1 VQKISYLVSHPI
13 QYFSPLFR
21 EMELTKEIDLTVY
34 YCNDPVGRNVD
45 TGFGK
50 TIVWDVPLLDGYKSY
65 FLKNFSPSS
74 SIDNKF
80 FGLMNFGIVK
90 ALINDQSDIIIV
102 HGWSYFTNILA
113 ILTARFLGKK
123 LWVRAESPLSQ
134 EIIKPKVLRSLKMIV
149 LGYGLF
155 RLVNKFLYI
164 GQQNR
169 NFYLYYGVPSSKL
182 LYAPYTVDNS
192 FFILQANK
200 LRKDKIQLRNH
211 YGFSRESV
219 VILFSGKYIFKKR
232 PLDLLKAF
240 QKLKH
245 LPVTLLMLGEG
256 ELRNEMESF
265 IKEKELKNV
274 FLTGFINQS
283 EISNFYALS
292 DLFVLPSG
300 PGETWGLVVNEA
312 MLFQLPVIVSST
324 VGCAKDLVK
333 DGQNGFVFEEG
344 NIDQL
349 AESLITLVTDHELRK
364 RAGYLS
370 GEIIAS
376 YNYSVMIES
385 IKSELKTSK

>member
-1 VQKISYLVSHPI
+1 
-13 QYFSPLFR
+13 
-21 EMELTKEIDLTVY
+21 
-34 YCNDPVGRNVD
+34 
-45 TGFGK
+45 
-50 TIVWDVPLLDGYKSY
+50 
-65 FLKNFSPSS
+65 
-74 SIDNKF
+74 
-80 FGLMNFGIVK
+80 
-90 ALINDQSDIIIV
+90 
-102 HGWSYFTNILA
+102 
-113 ILTARFLGKK
+113 
-123 LWVRAESPLSQ
+123 
-134 EIIKPKVLRSLKMIV
+134 MIV